1 MTYPTVTLHLQPRVE
16 SIPGDCPTCGYEALK
31 WLRVYRLGDTGVTML
46 GERLYCGRC
55 RAEEK
60 R

>member
-1 MTYPTVTLHLQPRVE
+1 MTNRTVTLHLQPLDE
-16 SIPGDCPTCGYEALK
+16 SIPGDCPTCGFEALR
-31 WLRVYRLGDTGVTML
+31 WMRLYRLGETGVTML

-55 RAEEK
+55 RAEEN

>member
-1 MTYPTVTLHLQPRVE
+1 MNDSTVTLHMQPLIE
-16 SIPGDCPTCGYEALK
+16 SIPGDCPTCGFEALR
-31 WLRVYRLGDTGVTML
+31 WLRVYRLAETGVTML

-55 RAEEK
+55 KAEEK